1 VWKQPDRS
9 VEEIKQM
16 MLTVPISGVKSL
28 ARILLVE
35 DNPTSRQLMSDYL
48 EHYGEHYGW
57 EVLSLERGATFGST
71 MAQYKPHLILLDLK
85 LPDVDG
91 YTLLEQVQQYPEWQ
105 QTPVIV
111 VSAFAFQS
119 DQDRALSL
127 GARRYLVKPVNLA
140 QLRRAICEELGY
152 SLV

>member
-1 VWKQPDRS
+1 
-9 VEEIKQM
+9 M
-16 MLTVPISGVKSL
+16 

-35 DNPTSRQLMSDYL
+35 DNSTSRQLMSDYL
-48 EHYGEHYGW
+48 EHYGW
-57 EVLSLERGATFGST
+57 EVLSLERGAKFGSA
-71 MAQYKPHLILLDLK
+71 MWNYKPDLILLDLK

-91 YTLLEQVQQYPEWQ
+91 FTLLGQVQQYPEWR

-119 DQDRALSL
+119 DKDRAMGL

-140 QLRRAICEELGY
+140 QLRQAICEELGY